1 MKNKKKAYK
10 TFSLNQIKGIEEVI
24 LESRA
29 ELNKFRTEIKD
40 KDIVSKKRELPTF
53 YGWKPL
59 PIFEFI
65 TLLDNLIDYVSIH
78 PSSQILEYDLCS
90 QAHRLFCCKCNVRS
104 KKSIRSRED
113 RCREC

>member
-1 MKNKKKAYK
+1 MPTGSFFSYTLENNLSSPFVLLKN
-10 TFSLNQIKGIEEVI
+10 I
-24 LESRA
+24 
-29 ELNKFRTEIKD
+29 IKD

-78 PSSQILEYDLCS
+78 PSSQILEYDL
-90 QAHRLFCCKCNVRS
+90 
-104 KKSIRSRED
+104 
-113 RCREC
+113 